1 MRLLPVILL
10 LLAPALAH
18 AQTADVELVDLEELW
33 EIGADEY
40 GDVIFGVISSVT
52 VDGEGNVYVLDRQLT
67 EVSMF
72 SAAGEYLGPV
82 GREGEG
88 PGEYSRIGHVFVSRP
103 GEVGVVQRMPGRII
117 TVNTDGTPGAT
128 IPLPE
133 AFEAAPAYFFAAERA
148 GDGLVLSARQL
159 ARSPEGI
166 RMTTALVRVDADGTE
181 VARLSEKTEV
191 RNQSALT
198 VEEKSNAPVL
208 WAVDEAGHVYM
219 NDEFDAFAIKVY
231 DPSGTLVRT
240 ISRPYEHRQRT
251 KQEMELNTPR
261 MRIRQRG
268 GGGVVEAEGIPS
280 ETDRDVQA
288 IHVRPDGTVWVLGS
302 HGALDAPEGVLA
314 TFDVFSAEGDY
325 LRQVALRGEGS
336 FRDDG
341 IHLVGDRVFVTRGFQ
356 AALRADRGIGGEED
370 EEAEPMSVIC
380 YRIAPDVGA
389 VAGGR

>member
-1 MRLLPVILL
+1 MILVILVL
-10 LLAPALAH
+10 LGVGEAR
-18 AQTADVELVDLEELW
+18 AQTADVHFLDLDELW
-33 EIGADEY
+33 EVGADEF

-52 VDGEGNVYVLDRQLT
+52 VDGDGNVYVIDRQLT

-72 SAAGEYLGPV
+72 SAAGEYLGPI

-103 GEVGVVQRMPGRII
+103 GEIAVVQRMPGRIV
-117 TVNTDGTPGAT
+117 TVNTDGTPGESV
-128 IPLPE
+128 PLPE
-133 AFEAAPAYFFAAERA
+133 AFESSPAYFFAAERA

-166 RMTTALVRVDADGTE
+166 RMTTVLSRVAADGSE
-181 VARLSEKTEV
+181 IARFSEKTEV
-191 RNQSALT
+191 RNQSALKI
-198 VEEKSNAPVL
+198 EEKSNAPVL
-208 WAVDEAGHVYM
+208 WAVDEAGNVYM
-219 NDEFDAFAIKVY
+219 NDEFDAFAVKVY
-231 DPSGTLVRT
+231 DSSGSLVRT

-251 KQEMELNTPR
+251 KQEMEVNTPR

-288 IHVRPDGTVWVLGS
+288 IFVRPDGTVWVLGS
-302 HGALDAPEGVLA
+302 HGAFDAPEGILA
-314 TFDVFSAEGDY
+314 TFDVFGADGTW

-336 FRDDG
+336 FREDG

-356 AALRADRGIGGEED
+356 AALRADRGIGTDED
-370 EEAEPMSVIC
+370 EGAEPMSVVC
-380 YRIAPDVGA
+380 YQLASDVGA

>member
-1 MRLLPVILL
+1 MRAITLLILIL
-10 LLAPALAH
+10 GFGTAPA
-18 AQTADVELVDLEELW
+18 QMADVQFVDLEELW
-33 EIGADEY
+33 EVGAEDDEE
-40 GDVIFGVISSVT
+40 VIFGVISSVT

-88 PGEYSRIGHVFVSRP
+88 PGEYSRIGHVFVTRP
-103 GEVGVVQRMPGRII
+103 GEIGVVQRMPGRIV
-117 TVNTDGTPGAT
+117 TVNTDGTPGDA

-133 AFEAAPAYFFAAERA
+133 AFESSPAYFFSAERA

-159 ARSPEGI
+159 ARTPEGI
-166 RMTTALVRVDADGTE
+166 RFTTALVRIAADGTE
-181 VARLSEKTEV
+181 VARLTEWSEV
-191 RNQSALT
+191 RNQSELV

-208 WAVDEAGHVYM
+208 WAVDDAGNVYM
-219 NDEFDAFAIKVY
+219 NDEFDAFAVKVY
-231 DPSGTLVRT
+231 DSSGALLRTL
-240 ISRPYEHRQRT
+240 SRPYQHRQRT
-251 KQEMELNTPR
+251 DQEMELNTPR

-288 IHVRPDGTVWVLGS
+288 IFVRADGAVWVLGS
-302 HGALDAPEGVLA
+302 HGAFDAPEGILA
-314 TFDVFSAEGDY
+314 TFDVFSPEGTY
-325 LRQVALRGEGS
+325 LRQVALRGEGD

-356 AALRADRGIGGEED
+356 AALRADRGIGSDED
-370 EEAEPMSVIC
+370 QDAEPMSVIC
-380 YRIAPDVGA
+380 YRIASDVGA
-389 VAGGR
+389 VAGSR